1 MKKENVTISSP
12 DELNEHLQSSS
23 PLTWIALG
31 TVIAIVLG
39 FFVWS
44 GIYKPPSRLCVVAS
58 VASGQASLVVEDK
71 AKDKLEAGQK
81 IYILDQTGVLS
92 FDEENNPVVKNLNLS
107 DGQYTYRTDIVIE
120 EIRPIQYLFR

>member
-12 DELNEHLQSSS
+12 DELNAHLQSSS
-23 PLTWIALG
+23 PLTWVALG

-44 GIYKPPSRLCVVAS
+44 GIYKLPIRLSGVAS
-58 VASGQASLVVEDK
+58 VAGGQASLVVEDK

-81 IYILDQTGVLS
+81 VYILDQTGVLS
-92 FDEENNPVVKNLNLS
+92 FDEENNPIVKSLNLS